1 VVPVV
6 FEGATEGAIDLNEA
20 GWWVNWLTGLERM
33 GVGAVDSPRAGPAV
47 MNPES
52 PPPTP
57 FAPVPAPLLIPIS
70 DKRDGLCD
78 SDGKGECD
86 GKGAPM

>member
-1 VVPVV
+1 MV
-6 FEGATEGAIDLNEA
+6 FEPATEGAMDRKDE
-20 GWWVNWLTGLERM
+20 GWWVNWLIGLARM

-47 MNPES
+47 MYAES

-57 FAPVPAPLLIPIS
+57 FAPVPAPRLIPIS
-70 DKRDGLCD
+70 DSRDGLCD

-86 GKGAPM
+86 GKGAPR